1 MVARHILAPMGP
13 HGDPVEDQIRQ
24 AIERGE
30 FDNLPGIG
38 RRLDLGE
45 DDPAWWVKRRIEEMR
60 RRDELTE
67 KSAAVAELE
76 HELWALPTEDAVR
89 AGVDTIN
96 RAIAAVNAEL
106 AAHDHLTRLDDR
118 QAVATWR
125 RMYRLRAP
133 RHDAG

>member
-1 MVARHILAPMGP
+1 MP

-30 FDNLPGIG
+30 FDNLPGSG

-45 DDPAWWVKRRIEEMR
+45 DDPAWWAKRRIEEMR

-67 KSAAVAELE
+67 RAAVVAELE

-89 AGVDTIN
+89 AGVDGIN
-96 RAIAAVNAEL
+96 RAIEAANAEL
-106 AAHDHLTRLDDR
+106 SAHDHLTRLDVR
-118 QAVATWR
+118 RAVATWR
-125 RMYRLRAP
+125 RMYRLRASG
-133 RHDAG
+133 HDTP

>member
-1 MVARHILAPMGP
+1 MAP

-30 FDNLPGIG
+30 FENRPGTG
-38 RRLDLGE
+38 RRLVLGE

-60 RRDELTE
+60 RREELTE
-67 KSAAVAELE
+67 KAAAVAELE

-89 AGVDTIN
+89 AGVDRIN
-96 RAIAAVNAEL
+96 KAIDAVNAEL
-106 AAHDHLTRLDDR
+106 SPEDHLTRLDEG

-125 RMYRLRAP
+125 RMYRLRAS
-133 RHDAG
+133 RRSVD